1 MTIVIE
7 TFAFHHLP
15 IWPNFGTMFTGATRE
30 QSNKFQADFRNDL
43 RIAKAGNRPYGYNPH
58 SYTSHHRQQL
68 IRGKFTNFRQLLG
81 MTCELPRQETDP
93 TVTTHTPTQVITGS
107 S

>member
-7 TFAFHHLP
+7 RFAFHHLP
-15 IWPNFGTMFTGATRE
+15 IWSNFGTSLQELLG
-30 QSNKFQADFRNDL
+30 SNL
-43 RIAKAGNRPYGYNPH
+43 
-58 SYTSHHRQQL
+58 
-68 IRGKFTNFRQLLG
+68 TNFRQLLG

-93 TVTTHTPTQVITGS
+93 TVTTHTPTQVNTGS